1 MEGSIME
8 CWLCVGRNSLLTVVC
23 SCFVQECFQ
32 DFRLSTVT
40 GDQQYIKASAK
51 HFAVGMAG
59 GGGPVVVMPLNRPG
73 RFDDSSSPFI
83 HGHSGAVLDIE
94 WSPFDD
100 NMMATASE
108 DTKIKIWQ
116 IPDNWEPIDEQG
128 NAKAGESLSDAM
140 CDLTA
145 HTKKVTLLR
154 YHPTAAN
161 TLLSTAADYTVKV
174 WDVESQQDLTTFG
187 DIPNQI
193 HDIIWDFK
201 GELYAC
207 SCKDKV
213 VRIVDPRTGLVASEI
228 APAHEGV
235 KSVKMFYAKEYGK
248 LITCGASKTSARE
261 IKVWD
266 LKDLSKPLHVESV
279 DTAAGA
285 MIPLFDSD
293 TDVLYLCGKGDGIIR
308 VYEYEEKAPFIYK
321 LNDGFRSN
329 IPGKGYCL
337 VPKRGLEVMQH
348 ETARIMK
355 CTNNEGVHP
364 LRFHVPRKSDA
375 FQDDIF
381 PPAESGMPSHSCQE
395 WFEGSAKAPLT
406 MSLNPKDNGVESA
419 AVSPVKAV
427 FKSVGSLSK
436 ELAEAQKRI
445 AYLESKLSEN
455 SISY

>member
-1 MEGSIME
+1 M
-8 CWLCVGRNSLLTVVC
+8 
-23 SCFVQECFQ
+23 
-32 DFRLSTVT
+32 
-40 GDQQYIKASAK
+40 
-51 HFAVGMAG
+51 
-59 GGGPVVVMPLNRPG
+59 VVMPLNRPG
-73 RFDDSSSPFI
+73 RFDDSCSPSI

-108 DTKIKIWQ
+108 DTRIKIWQ
-116 IPDNWEPIDEQG
+116 IPEDWEPIDENG
-128 NAKAGESLSDAM
+128 IAKAGESLSESM

-154 YHPTAAN
+154 YHPSAMN

-174 WDVESQQDLTTFG
+174 WDVESQQDVTTFS
-187 DIPNQI
+187 DIPNLV
-193 HDIIWDFK
+193 HDIVWDFK
-201 GELYAC
+201 GDMYAC
-207 SCKDKV
+207 SCKDKK
-213 VRIVDPRTGLVASEI
+213 VRIIDPRTGAMASEI

-266 LKDLSKPLHVESV
+266 LKDLSKPLHVEAV

-293 TDVLYLCGKGDGIIR
+293 TDVLYLCGKGDGIVRI
-308 VYEYEEKAPFIYK
+308 YEYEEKAPFIYK

-364 LRFHVPRKSDA
+364 LRFMVPRKSDA

-381 PPAESGMPSHSCQE
+381 PPAESGQPSHTCQE
-395 WFEGSAKAPLT
+395 WLDGSSKAPLT
-406 MSLNPKDNGVESA
+406 MSLNPKDTGTQSSVA
-419 AVSPVKAV
+419 APAKKM
-427 FKSVGSLSK
+427 FKSASTLSVELDEALKRVG
-436 ELAEAQKRI
+436 
-445 AYLESKLSEN
+445 YLEGKLSEHG
-455 SISY
+455 ISY